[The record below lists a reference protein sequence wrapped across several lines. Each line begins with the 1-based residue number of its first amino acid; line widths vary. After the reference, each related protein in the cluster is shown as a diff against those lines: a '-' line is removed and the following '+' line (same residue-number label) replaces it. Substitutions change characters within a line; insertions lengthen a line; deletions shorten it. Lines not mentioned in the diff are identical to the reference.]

1 MLMEQR
7 PGKLGNYV
15 LEFDRR
21 VKPAIVN
28 GLSHDALER
37 RRDSGHET
45 TLRWDGVFRSGGII
59 EQRSENRTKRT
70 PV

>member
-15 LEFDRR
+15 LDFERR

-28 GLSHDALER
+28 GLSHDAPER
-37 RRDSGHET
+37 RRDTGHET
-45 TLRWDGVFRSGGII
+45 TLRWDELF
-59 EQRSENRTKRT
+59 
-70 PV
+70 